1 MIHDLE
7 ARFNGKI
14 SHFENR
20 VNEVEKNTLWKI
32 KDCEELLK
40 LRVNDEYVIDAV
52 KALED
57 KLLREVYNGTYCI

>member
-1 MIHDLE
+1 MIHDVE
-7 ARFNGKI
+7 HRINTKI

-40 LRVNDEYVIDAV
+40 LRVNEEYVVDAIRV
-52 KALED
+52 LEERI
-57 KLLREVYNGTYCI
+57 LREVCLR